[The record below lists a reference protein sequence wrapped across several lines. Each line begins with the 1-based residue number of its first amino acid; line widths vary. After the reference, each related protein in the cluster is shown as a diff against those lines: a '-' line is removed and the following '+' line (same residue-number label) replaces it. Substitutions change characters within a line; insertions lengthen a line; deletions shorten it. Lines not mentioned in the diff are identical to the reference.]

1 MSKYRVEPLA
11 ALAPDDGFPQWDAHP
26 LRGGF
31 AARLYPTVAPAH
43 TDCSAQVIGP
53 AGPVVRLR
61 ATIGPDEISYW
72 GLPALVTWKPDAEAK
87 HIKSGLAATLDHLT
101 AAAKAGGRSRLVI
114 GSAAQADPDPLAA
127 LLADRGAE
135 GLIQASAQVD
145 LTRPEESLRADI
157 RDSYRSLTNWGS
169 RNLSLSFVN
178 AAHPDRAAFNRFPEF
193 HARVAGGRRRGDD
206 YWQVYW
212 TEIVEGRAE
221 MVLGFLPSEDGK
233 DGTLVAGSIVVWA
246 GGTAYYASG
255 VYDRDK
261 FDKPLGHWPLWTAIL
276 RAKAAGLRAFDL
288 GESPSRGHAD
298 AKEASIAF
306 FKRGFTSGR
315 NFRIRWVLGV

>member
-1 MSKYRVEPLA
+1 MSKYRVEPLS

-43 TDCSAQVIGP
+43 TDCSVQVIGP

-87 HIKSGLAATLDHLT
+87 HIKSGLAAALDHLT
-101 AAAKAGGRSRLVI
+101 ETAKAGGRSRLVI
-114 GSAAQADPDPLAA
+114 GSAAQGDPDPLAA

-135 GLIQASAQVD
+135 GMIQASAQAD

-178 AAHPDRAAFNRFPEF
+178 AAHPDRAAFDRFPEF
-193 HARVAGGRRRGDD
+193 HARIAGGRRRGDD

-212 TEIVEGRAE
+212 TEVVEGRAE
-221 MVLGFLPSEDGK
+221 MVLGFLPSENGGDGP
-233 DGTLVAGSIVVWA
+233 LVAGSIVVWA

-276 RAKAAGLRAFDL
+276 RAKAAGLQAFDL

-298 AKEASIAF
+298 DKEVSIAF